1 MQGLRRGVRIDE
13 LAAYSLVR
21 ASAARECTVRAR
33 SLDMAACLVYGAMR
47 SRGVLSAAGCPVYAG
62 IETRAPNFTR
72 VCVRYGVRHMQRMF
86 VCLMLGV
93 GRTRAT
99 YRGGVCG

>member
-1 MQGLRRGVRIDE
+1 MRRGVRIDE
-13 LAAYSLVR
+13 LVYSLVR
-21 ASAARECTVRAR
+21 ASAVRECAVRAS
-33 SLDMAACLVYGAMR
+33 SLGMAACLVCGAVR
-47 SRGVLSAAGCPVYAG
+47 SRDVLSAAGCAVYAG
-62 IETRAPNFTR
+62 IEARAPSFTR
-72 VCVRYGVRHMQRMF
+72 VYVRYGVRHMQRMP